1 MLDIDITSPSG
12 QALAQQKIK
21 SERKHRKKSSK
32 HHKKVMDPEAA
43 HIEKRYNDG
52 LLTPF
57 EELTIAPTGP
67 TGSYEQGYYAADGEY
82 VEFAGAY
89 VPLYCTPEILKV
101 EFKSFLGKDSAQDI
115 KDSLIMSGAGN
126 ISLEDMIR
134 HMAKKKVG
142 RQALAKYS
150 EPSDIFLKDRTLKPF
165 VVKDY
170 YILAEGLAGT
180 VSGLTATLKSKGSVG
195 EARTAGFISALA
207 AAVRGPAVAGPG
219 A

>member
-1 MLDIDITSPSG
+1 MLDIDITYKAVRRAHP
-12 QALAQQKIK
+12 ARM
-21 SERKHRKKSSK
+21 SEKKHRKKSSK

-57 EELTIAPTGP
+57 EELTIAPKGP

-101 EFKSFLGKDSAQDI
+101 EFTSFLGKDSAQDI
-115 KDSLIMSGAGN
+115 KNSLFLHGAGN

-150 EPSDIFLKDRTLKPF
+150 EPSDIFLDRTLKPF

-170 YILAEGLAGT
+170 YILPDGLVGT
-180 VSGLTATLKSKGSVG
+180 TSGLTATLKSKGSVG
-195 EARTAGFISALA
+195 DARTAGFISALA
-207 AAVRGPAVAGPG
+207 AAVKGD
-219 A
+219 